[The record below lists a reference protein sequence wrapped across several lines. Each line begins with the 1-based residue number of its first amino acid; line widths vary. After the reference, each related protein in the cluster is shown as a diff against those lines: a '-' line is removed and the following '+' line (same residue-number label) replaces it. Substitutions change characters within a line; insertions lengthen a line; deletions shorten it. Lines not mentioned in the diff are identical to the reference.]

1 MWYVSV
7 LLMLESLHLQKEA
20 LELSSRKVA
29 AISGDARRAL
39 DICRRSA
46 ELAESWGVQK
56 VGLKEIDAAIQEMFA
71 SSKVKA
77 ITDCSVYEQLFL
89 RAVLA
94 ELIRIG
100 LEEAQ
105 LDKCVR
111 QMDLICRCE
120 GELPGFDAHLNMH
133 LRTSTSGRCLLGE

>member
-1 MWYVSV
+1 MPCLS
-7 LLMLESLHLQKEA
+7 QKEA

-39 DICRRSA
+39 DICRRAA
-46 ELAESWGVQK
+46 ELASSWGTSK

-77 ITDCSVYEQLFL
+77 IIDCSVYEQLFL
-89 RAVLA
+89 RSVLA
-94 ELIRIG
+94 ELIRTG
-100 LEEAQ
+100 LEEAE

-111 QMDLICRCE
+111 QMDIMCRCE
-120 GELPGFDAHLNMH
+120 GEF
-133 LRTSTSGRCLLGE
+133 

>member
-1 MWYVSV
+1 M
-7 LLMLESLHLQKEA
+7 
-20 LELSSRKVA
+20 A

-39 DICRRSA
+39 DICRRAA
-46 ELAESWGVQK
+46 ELAETWGVEK

-77 ITDCSVYEQLFL
+77 ISDCSVYEQLFL

-111 QMDLICRCE
+111 QMDLMCRCE
-120 GELPGFDAHLNMH
+120 GKSRIDVRNWNVQGAPDITEPEPNPDKLQFQW
-133 LRTSTSGRCLLGE
+133 S

>member
-1 MWYVSV
+1 M
-7 LLMLESLHLQKEA
+7 
-20 LELSSRKVA
+20 A

-39 DICRRSA
+39 DICRRAA
-46 ELAESWGVQK
+46 ELAQAAGAER

-77 ITDCSVYEQLFL
+77 VVDCSVYEQLWL

-94 ELIRIG
+94 ELTRTG

-120 GELPGFDAHLNMH
+120 GEESAVSVCAAVWSKRL
-133 LRTSTSGRCLLGE
+133 

>member
-1 MWYVSV
+1 M
-7 LLMLESLHLQKEA
+7 
-20 LELSSRKVA
+20 A

-39 DICRRSA
+39 DICRRAA
-46 ELAESWGVQK
+46 ELAETWGVEK

-77 ITDCSVYEQLFL
+77 ISDCSVYEQLFL

-111 QMDLICRCE
+111 QMDLMCRCE
-120 GELPGFDAHLNMH
+120 GESRIDVRNWNVQGGPDIIEPEPNPDKPHCQW
-133 LRTSTSGRCLLGE
+133 S